1 MGQTATS
8 YKHNNVRKNVVYGG
22 AAIMT
27 FITLLSSVSSFQIFK
42 PGFADFPVVVQSALA
57 IFAVCVVEGTFTWL
71 VYGFT
76 RAFSSA
82 LERFISLCGIGFLI
96 CVMLMNIATH
106 FMMVKNVPLSPFQYT
121 WLSWGA
127 ILVFGAILLI
137 VLAITLADPVV
148 RAMRLEIRYH
158 GRQEEAIINAKS
170 NALESDR
177 VLEAMN
183 DRAIYEA
190 EVLAEQILGPSR
202 QLSAPKVAP
211 PRQVV
216 TWQEERAVG
225 EKRGN

>member
-1 MGQTATS
+1 
-8 YKHNNVRKNVVYGG
+8 
-22 AAIMT
+22 MT

-42 PGFADFPVVVQSALA
+42 PGFNDLPVVVQSGLA
-57 IFAVCVVEGTFTWL
+57 IAAVCVVEGTFTWL

-82 LERFISLCGIGFLI
+82 LERFIGLIGIGFLI

-106 FMMVKNVPLSPFQYT
+106 FMMVKGVPLSDLQQT

-127 ILVFGAILLI
+127 VLVFGAVLLI

-148 RAMRLEIRYH
+148 RGLRLEIRYH

-183 DRAIYEA
+183 ERAVYEA
-190 EVLAEQILGPSR
+190 EVLANQILGPSR
-202 QLSAPKVAP
+202 QLSAPKPAP
-211 PRQVV
+211 KVV
-216 TWQEERAVG
+216 TWGNDRAVNG
-225 EKRGN
+225 DDRGN